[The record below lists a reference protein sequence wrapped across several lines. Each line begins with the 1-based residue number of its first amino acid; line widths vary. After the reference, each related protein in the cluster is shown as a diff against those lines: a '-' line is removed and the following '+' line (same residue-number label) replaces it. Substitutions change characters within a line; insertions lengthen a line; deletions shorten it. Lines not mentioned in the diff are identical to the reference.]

1 MLYGACCGDPVR
13 LPFLHFRRKHSRLRR
28 RTEFLSATPAAQQ
41 LGHRR
46 AKYYKRRGTGGV
58 PHPFLRRTLDI
69 SGLEGEQRLAVR
81 SFKQM

>member
-1 MLYGACCGDPVR
+1 MLDIGFILYFSNR
-13 LPFLHFRRKHSRLRR
+13 IKIQTETLP
-28 RTEFLSATPAAQQ
+28 EFLSATPAAQQ